1 MTSSEYDNNN
11 GNSIKS
17 LHVET
22 AANTMLESP
31 YGVHAVILYSDRAT
45 LREFWSLYTKKSIEE
60 RTELVCLAPF
70 YETVDAVRNT
80 LSEGQ
85 ISMDVN
91 KFEKEEKSLII
102 MDALEKYRNKYANV
116 FDVNSLL
123 KANNDLVE
131 YADALKKKK
140 VSILGE
146 MGVFFFKNQIQS
158 LIDYEFSLPTE
169 FDTNLKGICLYH
181 QKDFDRLSTNQKEE
195 LINHHK
201 IAIKI

>member
-1 MTSSEYDNNN
+1 MTSAEYDNNN

-22 AANTMLESP
+22 AENTLLESP
-31 YGVHAVILYSDRAT
+31 YGVHAVIIYSDMAT
-45 LREFWSLYTKKSIEE
+45 LREFWSLYTKNSIEE
-60 RTELVCLAPF
+60 TTELVCLAPF

-80 LSEGQ
+80 LSEGH
-85 ISMDVN
+85 IPIDVN

-102 MDALEKYRNKYANV
+102 MDALEKYRDKSANE
-116 FDVNSLL
+116 FDVTSLL

-140 VSILGE
+140 VSILGD
-146 MGVFFFKNQIQS
+146 MGAFFFKKQIQS

-181 QKDFDRLSTNQKEE
+181 QKDFDRLSTNQKEK
-195 LINHHK
+195 LIDHHK

>member
-1 MTSSEYDNNN
+1 MTSAEYDNND

-31 YGVHAVILYSDRAT
+31 YGVHAVIIYSDITA
-45 LREFWSLYTKKSIEE
+45 LKDFWSLYTKKSIEE

-70 YETVDAVRNT
+70 YETVDSVRKI
-80 LSEGQ
+80 LSEGHMS
-85 ISMDVN
+85 IDV
-91 KFEKEEKSLII
+91 KKYEKEVKSLII
-102 MDALEKYRNKYANV
+102 MDALEKYRDKSVNA
-116 FDVNSLL
+116 FDVDSLL
-123 KANNDLVE
+123 KANHDLVE
-131 YADALKKKK
+131 YADALKKNR

-146 MGVFFFKNQIQS
+146 MGVFFFKNQIQR

-169 FDTNLKGICLYH
+169 FESSLKGVCLYH
-181 QKDFDRLSTNQKEE
+181 QKDFDRLSTDQKEK

>member
-1 MTSSEYDNNN
+1 MTSTEYDNNN

-146 MGVFFFKNQIQS
+146 MGVFFF
-158 LIDYEFSLPTE
+158 
-169 FDTNLKGICLYH
+169 
-181 QKDFDRLSTNQKEE
+181 
-195 LINHHK
+195 
-201 IAIKI
+201 

>member
-1 MTSSEYDNNN
+1 MTSTEYDNNN

-22 AANTMLESP
+22 GANTMLESP

>member
-1 MTSSEYDNNN
+1 MHW
-11 GNSIKS
+11 K
-17 LHVET
+17 
-22 AANTMLESP
+22 
-31 YGVHAVILYSDRAT
+31 R
-45 LREFWSLYTKKSIEE
+45 
-60 RTELVCLAPF
+60 
-70 YETVDAVRNT
+70 
-80 LSEGQ
+80 
-85 ISMDVN
+85 
-91 KFEKEEKSLII
+91 
-102 MDALEKYRNKYANV
+102 
-116 FDVNSLL
+116 
-123 KANNDLVE
+123 
-131 YADALKKKK
+131 KK